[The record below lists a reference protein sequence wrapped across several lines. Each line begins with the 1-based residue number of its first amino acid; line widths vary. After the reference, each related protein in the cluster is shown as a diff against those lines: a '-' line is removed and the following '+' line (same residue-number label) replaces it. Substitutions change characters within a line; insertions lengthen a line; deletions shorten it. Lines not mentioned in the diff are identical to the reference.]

1 MISYPL
7 LTIIIFWPLAGS
19 LLVLSFWRYSQTVR
33 RLALVV
39 ALTELLL
46 VVSLFFLH
54 LHPDPADGW
63 LLREDF
69 SWIDQFGVRY
79 SLGLDGIS
87 FMLLCLTALLGVLA
101 ILASWQQISERSGL
115 FYCMLLL
122 TQSAVTGV
130 FLATD
135 LFLFYL
141 FWEMQLIPMLF
152 LIGIWGHEK
161 RIHAALKFFLFNIAG
176 GLLMLA
182 ALITLYLVHAR
193 QTGDYSFALSHL
205 LQTRFDPGLEI
216 WLYGAF
222 LLAFAIKIPIFP
234 LHGWLPDAHTEAPT
248 AGSIILAG
256 LLLKTGA
263 YALLRFAIP
272 LFPLAAHQLM
282 PLLLILGLVGIVYAS
297 LVALGQKDMK
307 RLVAYSSIGHMGLVV
322 IGLAVWDSLTLS
334 GSILQMVN
342 HGITTAALFIMVG
355 MLDERFHT
363 RTLADFGGLWKSMPM
378 FSAFFLLFA
387 MASLGLPGL
396 NNFVSEFLI
405 LIGVFRVH
413 PLVGSL
419 AFLTIVLTLVYVL
432 KLVQDALFGQAKHP
446 RGRDLTLRELI
457 LLLTVALAVIGN
469 GLYPQPILTML
480 RTPVQRLIDQA
491 NVPSQPETTFTDGRV
506 RNNEH

>member
-1 MISYPL
+1 MIPFPL
-7 LTIIIFWPLAGS
+7 LSFIIFWPLAGG
-19 LLVLSFWRYSQTVR
+19 LFVLAFWRYPKAAR
-33 RLALVV
+33 RIALAVALVEVILV
-39 ALTELLL
+39 A
-46 VVSLFFLH
+46 SLFSLDLH
-54 LHPDPADGW
+54 LNGTDGW

-69 SWIDQFGVRY
+69 SWIPQYGVRY
-79 SLGLDGIS
+79 SLGLDGIN
-87 FMLLCLTALLGVLA
+87 LTLVSLSALLGVMS
-101 ILASWQQISERSGL
+101 ILASWKQISERVAV
-115 FYCMLLL
+115 FHVMLLFSQ
-122 TQSAVTGV
+122 TAVMGV

-141 FWEMQLIPMLF
+141 FWEMQLLPMLF

-161 RIHAALKFFLFNIAG
+161 RIYAALKFFLFNIAG

-182 ALITLYLVHAR
+182 ALIGIYLVHGR
-193 QTGDYSFALSHL
+193 QTGDYTFALSHL
-205 LQTRFDPGLEI
+205 MQAKPAPMLEM
-216 WLYGAF
+216 WLYSAF

-263 YALLRFAIP
+263 YALLRIAIP
-272 LFPLAAHQLM
+272 LFPVASHRFM

-307 RLVAYSSIGHMGLVV
+307 RLVAYSSIGHMGLIVLA
-322 IGLAVWDSLTLS
+322 LAVWDSLTLS
-334 GSILQMVN
+334 GAVLQMVN
-342 HGITTAALFIMVG
+342 HGLTTAALFMMVG

-363 RTLADFGGLWKSMPM
+363 RTLADFGGLWKSMPR

-405 LIGVFRVH
+405 LVGVFRAH

-419 AFLTIVLTLVYVL
+419 AFCSIVFTLIYVL
-432 KLVQDALFGQAKHP
+432 KLVQDTLAGPIKHQHCRDISP
-446 RGRDLTLRELI
+446 RELAILLTLS
-457 LLLTVALAVIGN
+457 LLVIGI
-469 GLYPQPILTML
+469 GLCPQPILTL
-480 RTPVQRLIDQA
+480 LQDPVQRLIDQTGA
-491 NVPSQPETTFTDGRV
+491 MPLPGTNLMPAK
-506 RNNEH
+506 

>member
-1 MISYPL
+1 MISFPL
-7 LTIIIFWPLAGS
+7 LSAIVFWPLAGG
-19 LLVLSFWRYSQTVR
+19 LFVLAFWRYPQVGHR
-33 RLALVV
+33 IALGAASV
-39 ALTELLL
+39 ELLL
-46 VVSLFFLH
+46 VVSLLLLD
-54 LHPDPADGW
+54 LHPQGADGW
-63 LLREDF
+63 LMIEDLP
-69 SWIDQFGVRY
+69 WIAQYGVRY

-87 FMLLCLTALLGVLA
+87 LILLCLTALLGVIA
-101 ILASWQQISERSGL
+101 ILASWEQISQRPGV
-115 FYCMLLL
+115 FYFMLLF
-122 TQSAVTGV
+122 TQSAVMGV

-152 LIGIWGHEK
+152 LVGIWGHEK
-161 RIHAALKFFLFNIAG
+161 RIYAALKFFLFNIAG

-182 ALITLYLVHAR
+182 ALIGLYLLHGR
-193 QTGDYSFALSHL
+193 QTGDYSFALSQL
-205 LQTRFDPGLEI
+205 MQTRPAPVLEM

-263 YALLRFAIP
+263 YALLRIAIP
-272 LFPLAAHQLM
+272 LFPGAAHRLM

-307 RLVAYSSIGHMGLVV
+307 RLVAYSSIGHMGLIVL
-322 IGLAVWDSLTLS
+322 GLAVWDSLTLS
-334 GSILQMVN
+334 GAVLQMVN

-363 RTLADFGGLWKSMPM
+363 RTLADFGGLWKSMPI

-387 MASLGLPGL
+387 MASLGMPGL

-405 LIGVFRVH
+405 LVGVFRAH
-413 PLVGSL
+413 PVIGSL
-419 AFLTIVLTLVYVL
+419 AFTTIVLTLIYVL
-432 KLVQDALFGQAKHP
+432 KLVQDTLFGPEKQQHC
-446 RGRDLTLRELI
+446 RDLSFREWII
-457 LLLTVALAVIGN
+457 LLTLALAVIAN
-469 GLYPQPILTML
+469 GLYPQPILTL
-480 RTPVQRLIDQA
+480 VHGPVQHLIDQA
-491 NVPSQPETTFTDGRV
+491 GIITLPEAGSMMAK
-506 RNNEH
+506 